1 MRVLFATGG
10 TGGHIMPV
18 IAVKEQLEIL
28 AQERNFEVDFLFV
41 GHVDEVGRNLLEEH
55 NIPYRLVYAGK
66 IRRYFSIENLTDVFK
81 AIKGLIMA
89 QWYVWKYMPDVTFG
103 KGGYASVPGVLVS
116 WLYQVPI
123 VIHESDSLPGLAN
136 TFLGRFATIIAVAFP
151 KVKEHFPAKKTT
163 LVGNMTHSDIRQ
175 GDRDAARERFKLTYE
190 KPVVLIIG
198 GSQGAQRLNALV
210 WEVLPR
216 LTQWMEV
223 IHVVGPRNV
232 KQAETFYRSLDTY
245 QSRFYHYAGF
255 LTHELKHAYAASDL
269 IISRAGASSI
279 ADICLNEKP
288 SILIPITIDAGQ
300 QRSNAYEMAEIGA
313 SIVLEEPNLTP
324 SIFLSQIEEL
334 IKQPNLMDAMGQ
346 RSANFA
352 TPDAARYLA
361 EQVLEISD

>member
-28 AQERNFEVDFLFV
+28 AQERNFTVEFLFI
-41 GHVDEVGRNLLEEH
+41 GHVDDVGIALLEEY
-55 NIPYRLVYAGK
+55 NIPYKLVYAGK
-66 IRRYFSIENLTDVFK
+66 IRRYLSIDNVTDVFK
-81 AIKGLIMA
+81 ALRGLLMA

-123 VIHESDSLPGLAN
+123 VIHESDSIPGLAN
-136 TFLGRFATIIAVAFP
+136 KFLGRFATIIAVAFP
-151 KVKEHFPAKKTT
+151 KVKEHFPTKKTT

-175 GDRDAARERFKLTYE
+175 GTREEAGKEFKLTFE
-190 KPVVLIIG
+190 KPILLIIG
-198 GSQGAQRLNALV
+198 GSQGAQKLNSLI
-210 WEVLPR
+210 WEILPQ
-216 LTQWMEV
+216 LTKWMEV
-223 IHVVGPRNV
+223 IHIVGPRNV
-232 KQAETFYRSLDTY
+232 RQAEKFYRGLDTY

-255 LTHELKHAYAASDL
+255 LTHSLKHAYTAADL
-269 IISRAGASSI
+269 VVSRAGASSI
-279 ADICLNEKP
+279 ADICLNQKP
-288 SILIPITIDAGQ
+288 SILIPITVDAGQ
-300 QRSNAYEMAEIGA
+300 QRSNAYEMAGIGA
-313 SIVLEEPNLTP
+313 SIVLEEPNLP
-324 SIFLSQIEEL
+324 PHIFLSQIEEL
-334 IKQPNLMDAMGQ
+334 IKQPNLLDAMGQ